1 MKQIINILVF
11 LLLASCGQ
19 SNFAQTPVTNSIQ
32 SDTVELKETINEEDL
47 PINDYLT
54 DKLKPIRENFKRVN
68 SITNWSSIKTLELWE
83 TTEGGEAKFYYQN
96 GQLEKIVTRNFGEM
110 GQSLTEYYLLDGKL
124 SFVFEKWY
132 KYNRP
137 ITWNE
142 TIRKE
147 NNDTEMFD
155 FDESEIQEDRSYF
168 ENEELIHKI
177 ESDDCGAPF
186 TKDYLFEEQKRI
198 KVNFDKLIEQTK

>member
-19 SNFAQTPVTNSIQ
+19 STFAQTPVTNSFQ

-54 DKLKPIRENFKRVN
+54 DKLKPIRENFKRIN

-96 GQLEKIVTRNFGEM
+96 GQLEKIVTQNFGEM
-110 GQSLTEYYLLDGKL
+110 GQSLTEYYLLDEKL

-142 TIRKE
+142 NHQERK
-147 NNDTEMFD
+147 
-155 FDESEIQEDRSYF
+155 
-168 ENEELIHKI
+168 
-177 ESDDCGAPF
+177 
-186 TKDYLFEEQKRI
+186 
-198 KVNFDKLIEQTK
+198 